1 MDYANRFFDRMHR
14 LDKGYVTQKLRS
26 RNKNNSNEFIW
37 PAEWGF
43 LFAKQAF
50 FCYKLGPMVQRN
62 T

>member
-1 MDYANRFFDRMHR
+1 MHR

-26 RNKNNSNEFIW
+26 RNKNIPIELIMPPVREPS
-37 PAEWGF
+37 
-43 LFAKQAF
+43 FAKQAF